1 MLKNLTRR
9 KFVQGSMAAG
19 LAAGSAPSF
28 SLPNVQGSSQGK
40 NTPPLSIDKR
50 TRALVCIMLDGGND
64 SYNMLVPRSQKHYQE
79 YAKTRGN
86 LALAKDSLLP
96 LNGFQDGEGRE
107 FALHPSMPEMAELF
121 DQEKL
126 SLVANIAPLI
136 EPTTKQAFL
145 DRSARVPLGLL
156 SHADQFKHWQTSRP
170 DIRVQQG
177 WFGYFADALQADRKA
192 DQIPMNISL
201 AGSNILQNGQRSTH
215 YSITGSGSVG
225 LVVNEEES
233 DLNRAILRSFES
245 VLNTQYS
252 GDPFK
257 QSYLSITREAQ
268 LQHRKFSDAVEK
280 ISLPIEFSSSD
291 LSQQLSKVA
300 QCIAASEE
308 LGLPQQTYFLRYIG
322 WDHHDGLLS
331 NQARMLRVL
340 SKAMG
345 EFQRALELMGL
356 SEQVLSFTGSDFGR
370 TLTSNGNGSDH
381 GWGGHCLVMGD
392 AVKGGQ
398 ILGQYP
404 ALSLGDDN
412 PLDVGGGV
420 LIPTLP
426 TDVLFA
432 QLSMWFGVSEQD
444 IPMLFPNL
452 QNFAGPTED
461 SWPRLDLLK
470 N

>member
-9 KFVQGSMAAG
+9 QFVQGSMAAG
-19 LAAGSAPSF
+19 LAATAAPTF
-28 SLPNVQGSSQGK
+28 ALPAVGNQNPPPLNIDQGK
-40 NTPPLSIDKR
+40 
-50 TRALVCIMLDGGND
+50 RALVCIMLDGGND
-64 SYNMLVPRSQKHYQE
+64 SYNMLVPHSPSHYRE
-79 YAKTRGN
+79 YAQSRGN

-96 LNGFQDGEGRE
+96 LNNFRDRDGRE
-107 FALHPSMPEMAELF
+107 FALHPSMPEVAELF
-121 DQEKL
+121 EQEKL
-126 SLVANIAPLI
+126 SFVANIAPLI
-136 EPTTKQAFL
+136 EPTSKQAFL

-177 WFGYFADALQADRKA
+177 WFGYFADAIQAQKKA

-201 AGSNILQNGQRSTH
+201 AGSNIMQNGRHSTH
-215 YSITGSGSVG
+215 YSITGTGSVG

-233 DLNRAILRSFES
+233 DLNREILRSFETI
-245 VLNTQYS
+245 LNTSYS

-257 QSYLSITREAQ
+257 QTYLSITREAQ
-268 LQHRKFSDAVEK
+268 LQHRKFSEAVEK
-280 ISLPIEFSSSD
+280 ISLPIEFSRSD

-322 WDHHDGLLS
+322 WDHHDELLA
-331 NQARMLRVL
+331 NQARMLSVL

-345 EFQRALELMGL
+345 EFQQALELMGL

-381 GWGGHCLVMGD
+381 GWGGHCMVMGD
-392 AVKGGQ
+392 AVKGGKV
-398 ILGQYP
+398 LGQYP

-432 QLSMWFGVSEQD
+432 QLSMWFGVKEQD

-452 QNFAGPTED
+452 HNFSGLSNEP
-461 SWPRLDLLK
+461 WPRLDLLK
-470 N
+470 S

>member
-19 LAAGSAPSF
+19 LAATAAPSF
-28 SLPNVQGSSQGK
+28 SLPKPQGQIP
-40 NTPPLSIDKR
+40 PPLNIDQRK
-50 TRALVCIMLDGGND
+50 RALVCIMLDGGND
-64 SYNMLVPRSQKHYQE
+64 SYNMLVPRSQAHYQE
-79 YAKTRGN
+79 YSKTRGN
-86 LALAKDSLLP
+86 LALAKDQLLP
-96 LNGFQDGEGRE
+96 LNGFKDGEGRE
-107 FALHPSMPEMAELF
+107 FALHPSMSEVAELF

-126 SLVANIAPLI
+126 SFVANIAPLI
-136 EPTTKQAFL
+136 EPTNKQAFL
-145 DRSARVPLGLL
+145 NRSARVPLGLL

-170 DIRVQQG
+170 DLRVQQG
-177 WFGYFADALQADRKA
+177 WFGYFADVLQANKKA

-201 AGSNILQNGQRSTH
+201 AGSNIMQNGRRSTH

-233 DLNRAILRSFES
+233 ALNRAILRSFET
-245 VLNTQYS
+245 VLNTSYS

-257 QSYLSITREAQ
+257 QTYLSITREAQ
-268 LQHRKFSDAVEK
+268 LQHQKFSDAVEK
-280 ISLPIEFSSSD
+280 VSLPIDFSDSD

-300 QCIAASEE
+300 QCIAAAEE

-322 WDHHDGLLS
+322 WDHHDDLLA

-381 GWGGHCLVMGD
+381 GWGGHCMVMGD
-392 AVKGGQ
+392 AVKGGKV
-398 ILGQYP
+398 LGEYP
-404 ALSLGDDN
+404 ALSLGDNN

-432 QLSMWFGVSEQD
+432 QLSMWFGVSEED
-444 IPMLFPNL
+444 IPRLFPNL
-452 QNFAGPTED
+452 QNFAGLTDDP
-461 SWPRLDLLK
+461 WPRLDLLK
-470 N
+470 S

>member
-9 KFVQGSMAAG
+9 KFVQGSMAAS
-19 LAAGSAPSF
+19 LAAASAPSF
-28 SLPNVQGSSQGK
+28 SLPKVNTQNV
-40 NTPPLSIDKR
+40 PPLNIDKQK
-50 TRALVCIMLDGGND
+50 RALVCIMLDGGND
-64 SYNMLVPRSQKHYQE
+64 SFNMLVPHSAKHYSE
-79 YAKTRGN
+79 YAKTRAN

-96 LNGFQDGEGRE
+96 LQGFADKEGRE
-107 FALHPSMPEMAELF
+107 FALHPSMPEVAELF
-121 DQEKL
+121 GQEKL
-126 SLVANIAPLI
+126 SFVANIAPLI
-136 EPTTKQAFL
+136 EPVNKQAFL

-170 DIRVQQG
+170 DLRVQQG
-177 WFGYFADALQADRKA
+177 WFGYFADALQLDKKA

-201 AGSNILQNGQRSTH
+201 AGSNIMQNGQRSTH

-233 DLNRAILRSFES
+233 DLNRAILRSFET
-245 VLNTQYS
+245 VLNTSYA

-268 LQHRKFSDAVEK
+268 LQHRKYRDAVEK
-280 ISLPIEFSSSD
+280 ISLPIEFSDND
-291 LSQQLSKVA
+291 LSKQLAKVA
-300 QCIAASEE
+300 QSIAAAEE

-322 WDHHDGLLS
+322 WDHHDDLLNS
-331 NQARMLRVL
+331 LARMLRVL

-345 EFQRALELMGL
+345 EFQQAIDLLGL
-356 SEQVLSFTGSDFGR
+356 SENVLCFTGSDFGR

-381 GWGGHCLVMGD
+381 GWGGHCMVMGD

-398 ILGQYP
+398 VLGDYP
-404 ALSLGDDN
+404 ALSLGDKN

-432 QLSMWFGVSEQD
+432 QLSMWFGVQESD
-444 IPMLFPNL
+444 VPKLFPNL
-452 QNFAGPTED
+452 KNFAADSANGED
-461 SWPRLDLLK
+461 WPRLDLL
-470 N
+470 NNS